1 MRTRS
6 GSLAGPLILSVE
18 GVLGSYQFHE
28 WKPGRLRD
36 GQQVCQTI
44 AGFDL
49 SVVLVL

>member
-6 GSLAGPLILSVE
+6 GALAGSLVLFVE
-18 GVLGSYQFHE
+18 GVLDSYQFHE

-36 GQQVCQTI
+36 GQRDCQMT